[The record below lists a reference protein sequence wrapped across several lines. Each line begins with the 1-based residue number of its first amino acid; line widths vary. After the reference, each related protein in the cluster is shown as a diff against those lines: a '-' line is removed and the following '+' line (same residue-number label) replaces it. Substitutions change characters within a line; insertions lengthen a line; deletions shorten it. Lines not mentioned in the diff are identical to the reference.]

1 MSVNK
6 TIYYTFVIFFIWQLE
21 GCCSLNVYLLYSA
34 FLHSDNQRVLFFM
47 VPLKII
53 ILDITWKDNALLK
66 KIGQSSYFWVW
77 LADGE
82 FYLLSSVFGL
92 TLWFTMEACVAKG
105 LTPGTLDLEV
115 RGSSLAHGVV
125 SLDKELY
132 FTLPLFT
139 QVFNWYP
146 RLTAGGLNP
155 VMD

>member
-1 MSVNK
+1 
-6 TIYYTFVIFFIWQLE
+6 
-21 GCCSLNVYLLYSA
+21 
-34 FLHSDNQRVLFFM
+34 
-47 VPLKII
+47 
-53 ILDITWKDNALLK
+53 
-66 KIGQSSYFWVW
+66 
-77 LADGE
+77 
-82 FYLLSSVFGL
+82 
-92 TLWFTMEACVAKG
+92 MEACVAKG